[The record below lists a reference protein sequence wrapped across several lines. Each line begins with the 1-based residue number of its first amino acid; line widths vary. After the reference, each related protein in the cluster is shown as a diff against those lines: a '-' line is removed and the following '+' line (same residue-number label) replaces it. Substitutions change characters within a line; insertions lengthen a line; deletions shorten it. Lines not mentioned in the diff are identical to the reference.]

1 MTWGRQPIRLGRQ
14 DNSPGWQPKDK
25 IPVVVFFA
33 MGEPIICCV
42 LCAPEEPVSDVINQD
57 QPFLLVE
64 SDGGNVSL
72 IKKTQIKM
80 IVPKDVQSLTFMM
93 ASADGE
99 RLAITFLDGT
109 GSEGVIYLPDGMR
122 ASDIANSTTPFFLFR
137 PDDGTPEYVC
147 NYSIQQ
153 ITINT

>member
-1 MTWGRQPIRLGRQ
+1 MAWGRQQIRLGRQ

-25 IPVVVFFA
+25 IPVVVFLS

-42 LCAPEEPVSDVINQD
+42 FCAPEELVSDVINQD

-72 IKKTQIKM
+72 VKKTQIKM
-80 IVPKDVQSLTFMM
+80 IVPKEVQSLTFMM

-99 RLAITFLDGT
+99 RITITFLDGT
-109 GSEGVIYLPDGMR
+109 ASEGVIYLPDGMR
-122 ASDIANSTTPFFLFR
+122 ASDIANSTTPFFLYR
-137 PDDGTPEYVC
+137 PDDGAPEYVC

>member
-1 MTWGRQPIRLGRQ
+1 M
-14 DNSPGWQPKDK
+14 
-25 IPVVVFFA
+25 VVCWA

-42 LCAPEEPVSDVINQD
+42 FCAPEELVSDVITQD

-122 ASDIANSTTPFFLFR
+122 ASDIANSTTPFFLYQ
-137 PDDGTPEYVC
+137 PDDGVPEYVC

-153 ITINT
+153 ITIDP